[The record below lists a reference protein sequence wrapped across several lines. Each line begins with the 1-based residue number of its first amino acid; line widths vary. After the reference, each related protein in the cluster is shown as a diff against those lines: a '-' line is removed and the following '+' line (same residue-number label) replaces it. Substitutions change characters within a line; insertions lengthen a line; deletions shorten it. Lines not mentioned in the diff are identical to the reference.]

1 MNKTKYRFMNLDIA
15 SRNLIAQNAKKFIA
29 KNFPF
34 LNMRLTDENK
44 PPKGASV
51 ENKKIRYF
59 LAGRP
64 DTEENRPAKQKESSP
79 FAGQEKRERITMNDV
94 AKLNEQWQDICGQIR
109 SELDDN
115 VLLQWLGQLTPSLT
129 EKGDVRLCVPTRF
142 MKEWMD
148 EKDYAAFFTNMW
160 QSRDTSVRSV
170 CFDVVKKE
178 EDTESMPVP
187 EKAPAAPMPTSTQAF
202 SNNVDPA
209 KTFDTFVVGEPNE
222 LAVAAAKKVADMV
235 PTGFNPLFLH
245 SSVGLGKTHL
255 MHAIVQKIESEHPDK
270 KVLYLSAEQF
280 MFQYV
285 QSLRSDNPY
294 DFKEMFRSA
303 DILLV
308 DDVQFICGKK
318 GLQTEFFHTFNALY
332 EQGKQIVLASDSSPL
347 DLKDL
352 DDRLKTRMA
361 QGLIADIFPTTYEMR
376 IGILQNKAALWNVSL
391 PMDVAD
397 FLARHITTNVRELE
411 GALKRVIAKAQLLGA
426 PITLDETKIILKEV
440 LESYAQEI
448 SISEIQKAVCDY
460 FTVRMADLKSTRR
473 DRSIARPRQIAMYLV
488 KTLTTKSLPD
498 IGHAFGRDHTT
509 IMHAIRT
516 VADLIKKD
524 ATVCEDVNRLKKM
537 LGG

>member
-1 MNKTKYRFMNLDIA
+1 MNKTKYRFMNLHLA
-15 SRNLIAQNAKKFIA
+15 SRNLIAKNAKKFVA

-34 LNMRLTDENK
+34 LNMKLTDGNN
-44 PPKGASV
+44 PPKGV
-51 ENKKIRYF
+51 PDENKKIQYF
-59 LAGRP
+59 LAARQAP
-64 DTEENRPAKQKESSP
+64 KKESSP
-79 FAGQEKRERITMNDV
+79 FVRQEKRERITMNDV

-129 EKGDVRLCVPTRF
+129 EKGNVCLCVPTRF

-148 EKDYAAFFTNMW
+148 EKDYASFFTHMW
-160 QSRDTSVRSV
+160 QSRDNSVRSV
-170 CFDVVKKE
+170 CFDVVKKD
-178 EDTESMPVP
+178 EDAESVSVI
-187 EKAPAAPMPTSTQAF
+187 EKAESVALPMPKTTF
-202 SNNVDPA
+202 TNNVDPA

-280 MFQYV
+280 TFQYI
-285 QSLRSDNPY
+285 QSLRADNPY

-318 GLQTEFFHTFNALY
+318 GTQTEFFHTFNALY

-347 DLKDL
+347 DLKEL
-352 DDRLKTRMA
+352 DDRLRTRMA
-361 QGLIADIFPTTYEMR
+361 QGLIVDIFPTTYEMR
-376 IGILQNKAALWNVSL
+376 LGILQTKAALWNVTL

-397 FLARHITTNVRELE
+397 FLARHITANVRELE
-411 GALKRVIAKAQLLGA
+411 GALKRVIAKAQLLGS
-426 PITLDETKIILKEV
+426 PITLDGTKELLKET
-440 LESYAQEI
+440 LENYAQEI
-448 SISEIQKAVCDY
+448 SVAEIQKAVCDY
-460 FTVRMADLKSTRR
+460 FTVRLADLKSTRR

-498 IGHAFGRDHTT
+498 IGHAFERDHTT

-516 VADLIKKD
+516 VADLMKKD
-524 ATVCEDVNRLKKM
+524 ATLCEDVNRLKKM

>member
-1 MNKTKYRFMNLDIA
+1 
-15 SRNLIAQNAKKFIA
+15 
-29 KNFPF
+29 
-34 LNMRLTDENK
+34 
-44 PPKGASV
+44 
-51 ENKKIRYF
+51 
-59 LAGRP
+59 
-64 DTEENRPAKQKESSP
+64 
-79 FAGQEKRERITMNDV
+79 MNDV
-94 AKLNEQWQDICGQIR
+94 AKMNEQWQDICGQIR

-129 EKGDVRLCVPTRF
+129 EKGNVCLCVPTRF

-148 EKDYAAFFTNMW
+148 EKDYAAFFTRMW
-160 QSRDTSVRSV
+160 QSRDASVHNV
-170 CFDVVKKE
+170 CFDVTKKE
-178 EDTESMPVP
+178 EEEQTAIPAPETMPIFR
-187 EKAPAAPMPTSTQAF
+187 ATTPAFT
-202 SNNVDPA
+202 NNVDPA

-245 SSVGLGKTHL
+245 SSAGLGKTHL

-280 MFQYV
+280 MFHFV
-285 QSLRSDNPY
+285 RSLQSHNPY

-347 DLKDL
+347 DLKEL

-376 IGILQNKAALWNVSL
+376 IGILQTKAALWNISL

-426 PITLDETKIILKEV
+426 PITLDETKIILKET
-440 LESYAQEI
+440 LENYASEI

-473 DRSIARPRQIAMYLV
+473 DRSIARPRQIAMYLA

-498 IGHAFGRDHTT
+498 IGHAFDRDHTT

-516 VADLIKKD
+516 VTDLVKKD
-524 ATVCEDVNRLKKM
+524 ATLCEDVNRLKKM

>member
-1 MNKTKYRFMNLDIA
+1 
-15 SRNLIAQNAKKFIA
+15 
-29 KNFPF
+29 
-34 LNMRLTDENK
+34 
-44 PPKGASV
+44 
-51 ENKKIRYF
+51 
-59 LAGRP
+59 
-64 DTEENRPAKQKESSP
+64 
-79 FAGQEKRERITMNDV
+79 
-94 AKLNEQWQDICGQIR
+94 
-109 SELDDN
+109 
-115 VLLQWLGQLTPSLT
+115 
-129 EKGDVRLCVPTRF
+129 
-142 MKEWMD
+142 
-148 EKDYAAFFTNMW
+148 MW

-170 CFDVVKKE
+170 CFDVVKKD
-178 EDTESMPVP
+178 EDIEPVP
-187 EKAPAAPMPTSTQAF
+187 APDKAPAACMPTSTPAF

-440 LESYAQEI
+440 LENYAQEI

-498 IGHAFGRDHTT
+498 IGHAFDRDHTT

-516 VADLIKKD
+516 VADLMKKD

>member
-1 MNKTKYRFMNLDIA
+1 MNLDIA

-44 PPKGASV
+44 PPKGAPV

-59 LAGRP
+59 LADRP
-64 DTEENRPAKQKESSP
+64 NTEENRPTKQKESSP
-79 FAGQEKRERITMNDV
+79 FAGQKKRERITMNDV

-178 EDTESMPVP
+178 EDAESMPVP
-187 EKAPAAPMPTSTQAF
+187 EKAPAAPMPASTQTF

-440 LESYAQEI
+440 LENYAQEI